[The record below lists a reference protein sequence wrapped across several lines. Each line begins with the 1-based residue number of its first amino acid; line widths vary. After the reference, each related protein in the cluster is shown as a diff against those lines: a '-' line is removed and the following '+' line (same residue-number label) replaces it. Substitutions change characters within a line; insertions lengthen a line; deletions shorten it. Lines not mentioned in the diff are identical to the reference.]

1 MQQFLRQYMLPI
13 AMVIGISFYK
23 QLAILAPAIPY
34 LLAVMLFITYS
45 RIILRDIRLK
55 KFHYILL
62 GIQYGGS
69 ILVYLLFFKFNTTL
83 AQAAMICILAP
94 TAASAPVITDILGG
108 NISSIAAYS
117 FISNLSIAILSPLF
131 LALIGDASVG
141 AITFGSS
148 VIIIFKKVFPVLLL
162 PFILAITISK
172 VSPKLHNTI
181 RKAQI
186 LSFYL
191 WAIALTIVTSR
202 VTMFISIQGNASY
215 KLKLAMAGVAL
226 IICVLQFWFGRRI
239 GKKYDS
245 TIAGGQGLGQKNTI
259 LAIWLTQTYLNPVAS
274 IGPGSY
280 VLWQN
285 IVNSYQLWH
294 KERKTKQKQ

>member
-1 MQQFLRQYMLPI
+1 MLPI
-13 AMVIGISFYK
+13 AMIIGISFYK

-34 LLAVMLFITYS
+34 LLSVMLFITYS

-94 TAASAPVITDILGG
+94 TAASAPVITGILGG

-131 LALIGDASVG
+131 LAFIGDASVG

-285 IVNSYQLWH
+285 IVNSYQLWQ

>member
-1 MQQFLRQYMLPI
+1 MLPI

-94 TAASAPVITDILGG
+94 TAASAPVITGVLGG

>member
-1 MQQFLRQYMLPI
+1 MLPI
-13 AMVIGISFYK
+13 AMVIGITFHK
-23 QLAILAPAIPY
+23 QLAVLAPVIPY
-34 LLAVMLFITYS
+34 LLSVMLFITYS
-45 RIILRDIRLK
+45 RIILRDIRLT

-69 ILVYLLFFKFNTTL
+69 MLVYLLFFKFNTTL
-83 AQAAMICILAP
+83 AQAAMICVLAP
-94 TAASAPVITDILGG
+94 TAASAPVITGILGG

-117 FISNLSIAILSPLF
+117 FISNLSIALLSPLF
-131 LALIGDASVG
+131 LALIGGAS
-141 AITFGSS
+141 AETISFGGS
-148 VIIIFKKVFPVLLL
+148 VLIIFKKVFPVLLL
-162 PFILAITISK
+162 PFILAVTISK

-181 RKAQI
+181 QKAQI

-191 WAIALTIVTSR
+191 WAVALTIVTSN
-202 VTMFISIQGNASY
+202 VTKFISIQGNASY
-215 KLKLAMAGVAL
+215 ELKLAMAGVAL

-239 GKKYDS
+239 GKKYNS
-245 TIAGGQGLGQKNTI
+245 TVAGGQGLGQKNTI

-285 IVNSYQLWH
+285 IVNSYQLWR
-294 KERKTKQKQ
+294 KERQIKQKRE

>member
-1 MQQFLRQYMLPI
+1 MLPI

-94 TAASAPVITDILGG
+94 TAASAPVITGILGG

-191 WAIALTIVTSR
+191 WAIALTIVTSN
-202 VTMFISIQGNASY
+202 VTKFISIQGNASY
-215 KLKLAMAGVAL
+215 KLKLTMAGVAL
-226 IICVLQFWFGRRI
+226 VICVLQFWFGRRI
-239 GKKYDS
+239 GKKHDS

>member
-1 MQQFLRQYMLPI
+1 
-13 AMVIGISFYK
+13 MVIGISFYK

-34 LLAVMLFITYS
+34 LLSVMLFITYS

-94 TAASAPVITDILGG
+94 TAASAPVITGILGG

-131 LALIGDASVG
+131 LAFIGDASVG

-285 IVNSYQLWH
+285 IVNSYQLWQ